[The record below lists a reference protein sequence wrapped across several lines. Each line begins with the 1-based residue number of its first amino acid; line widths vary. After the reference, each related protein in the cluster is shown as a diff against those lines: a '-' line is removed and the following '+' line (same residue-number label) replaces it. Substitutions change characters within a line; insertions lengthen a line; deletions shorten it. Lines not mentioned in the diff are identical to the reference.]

1 MKVWVNKAKSFE
13 AAERFDKNY
22 YLRMS
27 GKERLETVQMLREM
41 WFNVD
46 KSNNE
51 NGKRLRRTVRI
62 IKQK

>member
-1 MKVWVNKAKSFE
+1 MKIWVNKTKSFK
-13 AAERFDKNY
+13 AAEKYDRNY
-22 YLRMS
+22 YLKMS
-27 GKERLETVQMLREM
+27 GGKRLETVQMLREM
-41 WFNVD
+41 WFNLD